1 MRRPHQKFIW
11 SSVVTTAALL
21 LATPVG
27 AQQPA
32 TVILLDR
39 NAIRASVAPNYFPPV
54 EINATIADVGVR
66 DGLPF
71 FSARAGQHLTLPG
84 GTTGHEGWLAFKTI
98 PASWSS
104 AGETDGLDSFL
115 YAGPGLGSPDATG
128 SRTSQLGM
136 KADVVP
142 LGPAGLQQLT
152 GRTVCAIAYAG
163 ELPRSASG
171 VTLSGANL
179 GILAFTV
186 VGTSGGNGTTL
197 PSVEVSVLDSLHV
210 CGGDLAPMADA
221 PPAGI

>member
-1 MRRPHQKFIW
+1 MKRPHQKFIW
-11 SSVVTTAALL
+11 SSVVTMAALL

-27 AQQPA
+27 AQQLA

-39 NAIRASVAPNYFPPV
+39 NAIRANVAPNYFPAV

-71 FSARAGQHLTLPG
+71 FSARRGQHLTLPG

-104 AGETDGLDSFL
+104 AG
-115 YAGPGLGSPDATG
+115 
-128 SRTSQLGM
+128 
-136 KADVVP
+136 
-142 LGPAGLQQLT
+142 
-152 GRTVCAIAYAG
+152 
-163 ELPRSASG
+163 
-171 VTLSGANL
+171 VTLSGANV

-197 PSVEVSVLDSLHV
+197 PSVEVRVLDSLHV